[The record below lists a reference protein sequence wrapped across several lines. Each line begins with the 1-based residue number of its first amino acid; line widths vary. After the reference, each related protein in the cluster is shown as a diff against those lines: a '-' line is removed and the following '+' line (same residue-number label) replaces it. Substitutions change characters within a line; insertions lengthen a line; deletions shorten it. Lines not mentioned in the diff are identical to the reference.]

1 MAVAEKERVKPA
13 WRMRGN
19 DRRASAAKGGGEVQ
33 RWKMPLTGGAHL
45 SAAEREVKRAEA
57 GERSWAKWATHAI
70 RKRRGEEKERG
81 GGLSQLGREIL
92 LGRSKRDREEIK
104 KIWSMVFGYF
114 CFANLNTQTSKKKSM
129 QRHECDK

>member
-19 DRRASAAKGGGEVQ
+19 DRRARAAKGGGEVQ

-45 SAAEREVKRAEA
+45 SAAEREREVKRAEA
-57 GERSWAKWATHAI
+57 GERSWAEWATHAI

-81 GGLSQLGREIL
+81 GGLSQLGRETL

-104 KIWSMVFGYF
+104 KYGVWFLGIFV
-114 CFANLNTQTSKKKSM
+114 LQT
-129 QRHECDK
+129 